1 MFWMNEFVYL
11 FDHISSGS
19 MLPIHYDL
27 DLFFS
32 LGPASIF
39 PFRCFRLLQNFFLLL
54 PAAVLFAHR

>member
-39 PFRCFRLLQNFFLLL
+39 PFRCFRLWWSI
-54 PAAVLFAHR
+54 